1 MMFSWLAELVPVFW
15 LMKLELI
22 FLKGSAASSSRFWSV
37 YGFSMPLGS
46 RSSFHSVK
54 HIYFHS
60 GFKVALSAYLQCHQP
75 PTCPWDHCWCFY
87 SPVLPCAVG
96 PNLLGR
102 CLCGSF
108 CIAVTCVDSPQPPK
122 LTFCVAGLACT
133 CFGSPGLTFAL
144 WGLCALV
151 SASHVHTLR
160 QGPCV
165 HLFQLP
171 CLPSV
176 SQSCVHLFRLTAST
190 LCCRG
195 YLFFFLQG
203 GLCELP
209 KFIYLPSIGT
219 PVPRCTN
226 CVCCITL
233 GYLVL
238 PSVLQGLCTLAGFVC
253 PVTFGYL
260 GPPSVL
266 QGLNVLAGFVCHH
279 SQFPKHAV
287 WSHSL

>member
-1 MMFSWLAELVPVFW
+1 MFSWLAELVPVFW

-122 LTFCVAGLACT
+122 LTFCVAGLVCT

-151 SASHVHTLR
+151 SASQACPLLPR
-160 QGPCV
+160 V
-165 HLFQLP
+165 HL
-171 CLPSV
+171 S
-176 SQSCVHLFRLTAST
+176 
-190 LCCRG
+190 
-195 YLFFFLQG
+195 
-203 GLCELP
+203 
-209 KFIYLPSIGT
+209 
-219 PVPRCTN
+219 
-226 CVCCITL
+226 
-233 GYLVL
+233 
-238 PSVLQGLCTLAGFVC
+238 
-253 PVTFGYL
+253 
-260 GPPSVL
+260 
-266 QGLNVLAGFVCHH
+266 
-279 SQFPKHAV
+279 
-287 WSHSL
+287 